1 MSNNSTFDDDE
12 KIQILIKKSF
22 QVPATYEQ
30 TKWFNEAKG
39 VSRTILEASD
49 INSKTV
55 PTTPIWDD
63 ASLNETDLE
72 SYGIKLD
79 PTQNFATSP
88 YDEIHTFAD
97 ATYSS
102 YSKTISIDP
111 GAYIDS
117 TGTVMLFVK
126 LKLDRMDT
134 PSASAIAYTKYH
146 IDSSQN
152 SILDNAYQFNYN
164 QQRNVLDSDGNF
176 ISLFKPYAYYLQLST
191 DGGSNFDLLSPE
203 HGNWFFDFKSG
214 IITFSDD
221 PNDSSFGDN
230 AKDVTN
236 GDLYFTFVKYV
247 GPRGLDKLISVDDA
261 FDSTADTSAYYEN
274 QIVVDS
280 ANSEIYLMKNGSWNS
295 IGGGGSGGSED
306 SIYQPMYAIRNNVSS
321 MSDFE
326 NLFGVTF
333 ETYNG
338 TSLEVTD
345 GNTTASISSTTP
357 FKSDDTN
364 YADNTTLIIKYK
376 IDNYP
381 NDASS
386 AILYEAGGNGSG
398 FVIGFKQKNNLVV
411 YGGEGTAF
419 GGTEAVSNLFGEN
432 ASFDISQYE
441 NETNMIGLDISF
453 VQGTSSTIADFKL
466 YFNNVLIGETYSHD
480 LTNTY
485 IWGTDGAGLGMY
497 ASAINQV
504 FESDLTNITP
514 LELEVGSFV
523 GVLLGSVY
531 EDYSFYNYKML
542 DINKLNVD
550 NNLTVGGAATITGDA
565 TIYGGDLYIGT
576 NDGNQPGKIYF
587 GGAAGDTTYS
597 YSTIEARIYDIN
609 NDGSVDSDRSEMLL
623 FQGND
628 LGNSSGPDR
637 IRLYSGEI
645 WFDTIGTT
653 STTAVASSTS
663 GSPVTAMMI
672 SNDSNVGIGTTSPS
686 CELDISGATN
696 ISSDLTVGNNI
707 YVAAGSSTFGAS
719 LGIGNGNT
727 GSGTSKAQIAFGF
740 NSTSNYQHF
749 IASRHDSLKTINN
762 AIDFY
767 LCDKTTNNSITSGCD
782 RVMTIANGGVGIGQ
796 AYPSC
801 ALDVNGTAN
810 IGSDLTVG
818 GIFYPD
824 NISKNDAT
832 LVIGVRS
839 GSGTATAS
847 NSYSWAEFQT
857 AKLAL
862 SGPFIELRPG
872 STTSSTSTVKLKV
885 ESSQTTISNDV
896 GIGTSPSYPLHITNT
911 VTDSS
916 VPMYMIG
923 NGHVDDIYG
932 NTYSGHDGY
941 GTRTDV
947 GFWYGTNR
955 IGDLD
960 EGRSGGLIWEWTES
974 DIPISVYSTGA
985 FVSEQTFATTSD
997 RRIKTNIVDIS
1008 DDEALVQFRKLQPKK
1023 YNYID
1028 FKKKTTQQ
1036 VYGFIAQEV
1045 AQEIPNSTT
1054 QTSSFIP
1061 DLYCYG
1067 EVDVCNNT
1075 IKILQKSIIIDSS
1088 NQTLRIQDVSLN
1100 VDLSVNDTLKC
1111 YDASNTEFEIGVS
1124 NIETLEDEYI
1134 LTIDASNIEL
1144 SKHSYYNIG
1153 DASGN
1158 ILHNNLVFI
1167 YGKKVDDLHHLK
1179 KDSIWTVAAAAL
1191 QEVDR
1196 QQQADKVRIAELETE
1211 VSTLKNQVSTFET
1224 QISELLARVSSLENN
1239 SSTTT
1244 DGS

>member
-1 MSNNSTFDDDE
+1 MSNNTTFDDDE

-79 PTQNFATSP
+79 PTQNFAASP
-88 YDEIHTFAD
+88 YDEIHTFAN

-134 PSASAIAYTKYH
+134 PSPSAIAYTKYH

-164 QQRNVLDSDGNF
+164 QQRNVLDSNDNF

-191 DGGSNFDLLSPE
+191 DGGSNFELLTPE

-221 PNDSSFGDN
+221 PNDSTFGTD

-247 GPRGLDKLISVDDA
+247 GPRGLDKLIDVSDN
-261 FDSTADTSAYYEN
+261 FDSNATSGFYEN

-280 ANSEIYLMKNGSWNS
+280 ANSEIYLFKNSEWNS

-333 ETYNG
+333 ETYDG

-345 GNTTASISSTTP
+345 GNTTASTTSTLS
-357 FKSDDTN
+357 FNSEDKN
-364 YADNTTLIIKYK
+364 YADNATLIIKYK

-386 AILYEAGGNGSG
+386 AILYEAGGNGAG
-398 FVIGFKQKNNLVV
+398 LVIGFKQKNNLVV
-411 YGGEGTAF
+411 YGGQGTDWV
-419 GGTEAVSNLFGEN
+419 GTEAVSNLFGEN
-432 ASFDISQYE
+432 SSFDISQYE
-441 NETNMIGLDISF
+441 NETNIIGLDISF
-453 VQGTSSTIADFKL
+453 VQGTNSTIADFKL

-480 LTNTY
+480 LTTTY
-485 IWGTDGAGLGMY
+485 IWGSDDAGLGMY

-514 LELEVGSFV
+514 LGLEVGSFV

-531 EDYSFYNYKML
+531 EDYSFYDYKML
-542 DINKLNVD
+542 DISGLNVD
-550 NNLTVGGAATITGDA
+550 GEVNISSNLTVGGVLEASYINSDVVFGANNATIGEHSVTASAFYAYNSNGTYQVTTRDSQLALIANNANGIGFYVNNLSDPGDEA
-565 TIYGGDLYIGT
+565 VRI
-576 NDGNQPGKIYF
+576 NQNGNVAIGKI
-587 GGAAGDTTYS
+587 AA
-597 YSTIEARIYDIN
+597 
-609 NDGSVDSDRSEMLL
+609 SEKL
-623 FQGND
+623 D
-628 LGNSSGPDR
+628 
-637 IRLYSGEI
+637 
-645 WFDTIGTT
+645 
-653 STTAVASSTS
+653 VS
-663 GSPVTAMMI
+663 GSA
-672 SNDSNVGIGTTSPS
+672 
-686 CELDISGATN
+686 N
-696 ISSDLTVGNNI
+696 ISSDLTVGANLNLTGLLVCDNSPVDSFI
-707 YVAAGSSTFGAS
+707 NRILLYDATSSGTDY
-719 LGIGNGNT
+719 GIGIKANT
-727 GSGTSKAQIAFGF
+727 LTYHSNQKHEFIYGSTTTTAGTTGMTLDQ
-740 NSTSNYQHF
+740 SNLTVEGDL
-749 IASRHDSLKTINN
+749 S
-762 AIDFY
+762 
-767 LCDKTTNNSITSGCD
+767 
-782 RVMTIANGGVGIGQ
+782 VG
-796 AYPSC
+796 S
-801 ALDVNGTAN
+801 N
-810 IGSDLTVG
+810 LTVG
-818 GIFYPD
+818 GDIVADAGDVYAKYGFVITGSQGSDSYFSSYDGAFWRQDSQVVITVDD
-824 NISKNDAT
+824 NLYIKHKE
-832 LVIGVRS
+832 G
-839 GSGTATAS
+839 GSLDNAGFRFNVTGTKTD
-847 NSYSWAEFQT
+847 
-857 AKLAL
+857 AKL
-862 SGPFIELRPG
+862 
-872 STTSSTSTVKLKV
+872 
-885 ESSQTTISNDV
+885 
-896 GIGTSPSYPLHITNT
+896 GIGTGTSTLSYPLHINNT

-916 VPMYMIG
+916 VTMYMVG
-923 NGHVDDIYG
+923 NAVDNGQDYDGSQNSGWADNKTSNKVIYWYQKHTIADLSEYDIDA
-932 NTYSGHDGY
+932 NA
-941 GTRTDV
+941 
-947 GFWYGTNR
+947 
-955 IGDLD
+955 
-960 EGRSGGLIWEWTES
+960 ESGGLLFKYT
-974 DIPISVYSTGA
+974 DTTTIPISVYSTGA

-1036 VYGFIAQEV
+1036 VYGFIAQEI

-1054 QTSSFIP
+1054 QTCDFIP

-1075 IKILQKSIIIDSS
+1075 IKLLQKSIIIDSS
-1088 NQTLRIQDVSLN
+1088 NQNIVIRDVSLN
-1100 VDLSVNDTLKC
+1100 VDLSLNDTLKC
-1111 YDASNTEFEIGVS
+1111 YDASNDEFEIEIS
-1124 NIETLEDEYI
+1124 NIEIVDNEYI

-1196 QQQADKVRIAELETE
+1196 QQQADKVRIAELEKE
-1211 VSTLKNQVSTFET
+1211 VTTLKNQVSTFET
-1224 QISELLARVSSLENN
+1224 QMSELLARITSLE
-1239 SSTTT
+1239 TTT